1 MVSFFPSQAVVVEP
15 DLVSIQVN
23 GVQRIATRKVW
34 VLELVP
40 IVFVYRPCARERVEK
55 RADVQLVVQIW
66 GQGLGGDLLSLP
78 KQGKKGQLDHG
89 V

>member
-40 IVFVYRPCARERVEK
+40 IVFARERVEK